1 MMQPSLVTFR
11 PPYRFLPRKKRLR
24 ISHSTALVQFL
35 PLRDTM
41 SEWWD
46 DFSNNLATDLGPL
59 VALFGETPTKQYLSE
74 CLNLVDI
81 IIFATCP
88 LGIITAIVS
97 AIRVCGT
104 PSLRAFIG
112 RAQEGGGSAEAELC
126 SSTSRDVCE
135 LYNNGG
141 IARVF
146 GRPKLLEFVHVTKPP
161 HTDFYPPQN
170 KTPTA
175 GIHASSEYFNHLSKD
190 DQWRELGNKDASDEE
205 KNGRKKTPNFAPN
218 PNLSLN
224 VGIKPRSRF
233 WFFSAAVLGTVLQS
247 AVLVWAVLTRSTL
260 HLVRDGTADYYAVP
274 FTIAGTILLCSGMA
288 CCAFLVERST
298 GERVFERKV
307 AQGDERKTSI
317 YWVQPGN
324 QHVGDQVF
332 DSFSYTHHK
341 EPLDRYT
348 TSWKKPN
355 TVHVEYIW
363 ISASTTILGFV
374 LQFLGLRACHSS
386 VAVVQLGV
394 TLAMSLVRASLRTE
408 RLKRE
413 ENPLASNPDMYQ
425 GHELDWLALQLG
437 RGDPQLGGPSRS
449 STWHVSSFS
458 GLPDVR
464 RGRVLNRRPEE
475 VTKPPPKAFEL
486 FCYRARLGEL
496 TGLGTVQVHGSRAW
510 DEHHVVVRQSARAVV
525 HAIEKTMQVLF
536 DVKSSTKPVKVAED
550 WKKASGIFWALP
562 CSVCQKDA
570 TRNRKVTENPDI
582 IYLSVKRE
590 ATQAGGS
597 EGLWQASTS
606 EIEAA
611 VGLWLWSLKC
621 QTWPKIED
629 PKEFEQVNTERE
641 ENISRILSLDE
652 NDEVDFELW
661 RSRGVNAIS
670 KSPLKISSYL
680 NGSWNPRQ
688 PGQRPEDPDPRG
700 KRIFGWPVEP
710 PSRSS
715 QDEVKALEIPITSSL
730 AEACAQE
737 VYALFLSAALTMVEE
752 IGGNTIIE
760 SPSLR
765 QVNDNVSSI
774 LEAFTTSG
782 LGSAGDAF
790 SCVLPALKRHD
801 RLPRAADA
809 LNQARVDA
817 ERLIREKEWEKA
829 EKLLHW
835 AIAHSAVTEVQSG
848 PKEPEANEYRLS
860 LILLCECYRKAS
872 LSKDS
877 APIGIRGI
885 SLLLD
890 HHVSRPVQRR
900 LTLQTSAGAPLLL
913 SDTLSCYSEAILA
926 YACEEGMIQT
936 DRGQERQL
944 RDDQHTPIVSS
955 IALHKAVKSHNLT
968 KALYHLSGGTKSEDG
983 FSRTALSY
991 AAEWGWYPVVQSL
1004 VEDGSPVQERD
1015 EVDRTPLSY
1024 AAANGDQNT
1033 FSFLLNKDT
1042 FPDSGDKQNRTALSY
1057 AAENNHLAVLKML
1070 LQDQRVYA
1078 EVEDREGRTA
1088 LWWAVR
1094 RGHEEVAHV
1103 LLQKTRVKSTESPN
1117 HGHLLYWAAIHGLR
1131 GIAEQIIERGFD
1143 VNARGNEQFSS
1154 ALEAASAA
1162 GREKTVE
1169 LLLSKNAD
1177 PNVRGGFFGSPLQAA
1192 LAFGH
1197 EAVAEL
1203 LLEKGADLHA
1213 KGGYH
1218 GTPEQAALASG
1229 KDAVIQLLKRHGVEM
1244 NTCEG
1249 KYHENVLQDAARRG
1263 HESIV
1268 QLLLEG
1274 GADVH
1279 GQGCLALQGAVDSE
1293 KAKEIVQILLENGVD
1308 VNAQG
1313 GSYGNVLQAAAVYA
1327 EKEIV
1332 QLLLDKGADVN
1343 AKGGPYGNALQAA
1356 AFKAKKEIVQILL
1369 ENGAD
1374 VNGQGGMY
1382 DSALQAAVIKANKE
1396 IVQILLKNGAD
1407 VNAKVRMYGSALEAA
1422 VFKGEK
1428 EIAQILRDGGAKDF
1442 DDAL

>member
-1 MMQPSLVTFR
+1 
-11 PPYRFLPRKKRLR
+11 
-24 ISHSTALVQFL
+24 
-35 PLRDTM
+35 M

-146 GRPKLLEFVHVTKPP
+146 GRPKLLEFVYVTKPP

-190 DQWRELGNKDASDEE
+190 DQWRELGNTDTSDEE
-205 KNGRKKTPNFAPN
+205 KHGRKRTPDFAPN

-260 HLVRDGTADYYAVP
+260 HLLRDGAADYYAVP

-307 AQGDERKTSI
+307 AQGGERKTSV

-332 DSFSYTHHK
+332 DSFAYTHHK

-355 TVHVEYIW
+355 TVRVEFIW

-413 ENPLASNPDMYQ
+413 ENPLASDPDMYQ

-437 RGDPQLGGPSRS
+437 RGDPQLGGPSHS

-464 RGRVLNRRPEE
+464 KGRVLDMRPEE

-510 DEHHVVVRQSARAVV
+510 DEHHVVVRQSARAAVQ
-525 HAIEKTMQVLF
+525 AIEKTMQVFF
-536 DVKSSTKPVKVAED
+536 DMKSTTKPVKLAER
-550 WKKASGIFWALP
+550 WKEASGIFWALP

-570 TRNRKVTENPDI
+570 TKKGNVTENPDVV
-582 IYLSVKRE
+582 YLSVKRE
-590 ATQAGGS
+590 AIQAGAS
-597 EGLWQASTS
+597 ESLWQANTS

-611 VGLWLWSLKC
+611 IGLWLWSLKC
-621 QTWPKIED
+621 QRWSKMED
-629 PKEFEQVNTERE
+629 PKEFEQENSEKE

-661 RSRGVNAIS
+661 RSRGVNPIS

-680 NGSWNPRQ
+680 NGSWNPSQ
-688 PGQRPEDPDPRG
+688 PGQRPEDLDSRG

-710 PSRSS
+710 PSTSS
-715 QDEVKALEIPITSSL
+715 QDEVKLLEIPITNSL
-730 AEACAQE
+730 AVACAQE
-737 VYALFLSAALTMVEE
+737 VYSLFLSAALTMVHE

-801 RLPRAADA
+801 LLPRAADA
-809 LNQARVDA
+809 LSHARFDA
-817 ERLIREKEWEKA
+817 ERLVRAKEWEKA

-835 AIAHSAVTEVQSG
+835 TVAHSAVLNVQSEE
-848 PKEPEANEYRLS
+848 KELEGNEYRLS
-860 LILLCECYRKAS
+860 LLLLCECYRKAS

-877 APIGIRGI
+877 ARIGIRGI
-885 SLLLD
+885 SSLLD
-890 HHVSRPVQRR
+890 HHVSRPAQSK
-900 LTLQTSAGAPLLL
+900 LTLQTSAGAQSLLT
-913 SDTLSCYSEAILA
+913 DTLRCYSEAILA
-926 YACEEGMIQT
+926 YACEEGMTQT

-944 RDDQHTPIVSS
+944 RDDQHTPMVSRT
-955 IALHKAVKSHNLT
+955 ALRKAVKSHDLT
-968 KALYHLSGGTKSEDG
+968 ATLYHLSAGTKPEDA

-991 AAEWGWYPVVQSL
+991 AADWGWYPVVQSL

-1015 EVDRTPLSY
+1015 ALDRTPLSY
-1024 AAANGDQNT
+1024 AAANGDLNT
-1033 FSFLLNKDT
+1033 FSFLLNMGT
-1042 FPDSGDKQNRTALSY
+1042 FPDSGDQQNRTPLSY
-1057 AAENNHLAVLKML
+1057 AAENNHLAILSML
-1070 LQDQRVYA
+1070 LKDQRVNT
-1078 EVEDREGRTA
+1078 ETEDREGRTA

-1094 RGHEEVAHV
+1094 RGHEAAAHV

-1117 HGHLLYWAAIHGLR
+1117 HGQLLYWAAFHGLR
-1131 GIAEQIIERGFD
+1131 GIAEQIIERGDD
-1143 VNARGNEQFSS
+1143 VNARGNAQFSN

-1162 GREKTVE
+1162 GRESTVE
-1169 LLLSKNAD
+1169 LLLSKNATLNI
-1177 PNVRGGFFGSPLQAA
+1177 PHGEGFFGSPLQAA

-1197 EAVAEL
+1197 EAVAEML
-1203 LLEKGADLHA
+1203 LKKGADPRTR
-1213 KGGYH
+1213 GGYYE
-1218 GTPEQAALASG
+1218 TPEQAALASG
-1229 KDAVIQLLKRHGVEM
+1229 KDAIVQLLKRYGVEM
-1244 NTCEG
+1244 NTRQGNYES
-1249 KYHENVLQDAARRG
+1249 VLQHASTRG

-1268 QLLLEG
+1268 QLLLDK
-1274 GADVH
+1274 GANVN
-1279 GQGCLALQGAVDSE
+1279 GQGCLALKAAVV
-1293 KAKEIVQILLENGVD
+1293 KGNKEIIQILLENGVD

-1313 GSYGNVLQAAAVYA
+1313 GSYGNALQAAAFYTK
-1327 EKEIV
+1327 KEIV
-1332 QLLLDKGADVN
+1332 RMLLKRGADVN

-1356 AFKAKKEIVQILL
+1356 AEKA
-1369 ENGAD
+1369 D
-1374 VNGQGGMY
+1374 
-1382 DSALQAAVIKANKE
+1382 KE

-1407 VNAKVRMYGSALEAA
+1407 VNAKGGQYGDALQAAAFKADKDIVQILLDNGADVNAQGGMYGSALQAA
-1422 VFKGEK
+1422 AFYGKN
-1428 EIAQILRDGGAKDF
+1428 EIVQMLRDRGAKDS
-1442 DDAL
+1442 DNTL